1 MNILIV
7 DDERVILDGI
17 EELVRSSGFGI
28 DNIFTAASAA
38 KALEIMDSTQVDIL
52 LSDIKM
58 PGMSGFE
65 LYDRVRETVM
75 PELILITGFAE
86 FEYAQK
92 ALNSGAVGYILKPI
106 DEKQLYDAL
115 KKAIRRVVE
124 KKLADTGRT
133 QEETECER
141 ILNAV
146 FRGESVSEGQLEYIA
161 RSIAPSGIGQKYI
174 LATFHIS
181 ADGDAGLL
189 MWELQERAS
198 EYFKRRV
205 RGGGVLFFGTD
216 SGRLLHCLYIGSEP
230 ECIERIC
237 RDFTADFRP
246 AVPAQIRISVS
257 DARGRLTREL
267 YTHSIE
273 AYYDRLLDGERS
285 VLTHKSSSIQMVS
298 GIESELKLIDIA
310 ISNEDMSGLKALLDR
325 IFSREYIIN
334 STLTVKAVYFLTAN
348 TVILTFSRLN
358 AGMSA
363 AQVDELLSEKPLL
376 SVSGVAELA
385 DFVYA
390 AVFDVLMEQS
400 SNKGMQMTILKI
412 ISYVDAN
419 FDRELSVK
427 ELSNMFALTP
437 NYLSQMFKKETG
449 ENFVAYLNRLRIDK
463 ACEYLR
469 TANIKIHEI
478 SGLVGYRDSQY
489 FYRVFKKYTGCTPI
503 EYRMNEK

>member
-1 MNILIV
+1 M
-7 DDERVILDGI
+7 
-17 EELVRSSGFGI
+17 
-28 DNIFTAASAA
+28 
-38 KALEIMDSTQVDIL
+38 
-52 LSDIKM
+52 
-58 PGMSGFE
+58 
-65 LYDRVRETVM
+65 
-75 PELILITGFAE
+75 
-86 FEYAQK
+86 
-92 ALNSGAVGYILKPI
+92 
-106 DEKQLYDAL
+106 
-115 KKAIRRVVE
+115 
-124 KKLADTGRT
+124 
-133 QEETECER
+133 
-141 ILNAV
+141 
-146 FRGESVSEGQLEYIA
+146 
-161 RSIAPSGIGQKYI
+161 
-174 LATFHIS
+174 
-181 ADGDAGLL
+181 
-189 MWELQERAS
+189 
-198 EYFKRRV
+198 
-205 RGGGVLFFGTD
+205 
-216 SGRLLHCLYIGSEP
+216 
-230 ECIERIC
+230 
-237 RDFTADFRP
+237 
-246 AVPAQIRISVS
+246 S